1 MVGAVVVEDVAVMVV
16 VGTVEVVGIV
26 MLAID
31 VVVGVVGAVQRF
43 AQLRSWTR
51 RCWPLLCW
59 RA

>member
-1 MVGAVVVEDVAVMVV
+1 MVEDVAVVVV

-26 MLAID
+26 MLAIG

-43 AQLRSWTR
+43 AQLRSWTPW
-51 RCWPLLCW
+51 CWPSLCW